1 MFRQALRFTLATN
14 AADSSYIKRHSYRN
28 FWLSFLPSILA
39 ANVDTLRRAPLDC
52 TREFP
57 FSRIGPVHCGRGLF
71 VALPMSQLQEL
82 ITPAQSQILVIVA
95 SILLTLI
102 GAIWGFVAAR
112 ARGLVAALGGPL
124 VFVLW
129 LAHGA
134 LTAKF
139 GMDSLW
145 LLLAE
150 AAFVVFA
157 GAALGLA
164 WSAIIG
170 TKREE
175 QTGEIQLEKN

>member
-1 MFRQALRFTLATN
+1 
-14 AADSSYIKRHSYRN
+14 
-28 FWLSFLPSILA
+28 
-39 ANVDTLRRAPLDC
+39 
-52 TREFP
+52 
-57 FSRIGPVHCGRGLF
+57 
-71 VALPMSQLQEL
+71 MSQLQEL
-82 ITPAQSQILVIVA
+82 ISPAQSQILVMFAAIA
-95 SILLTLI
+95 LTII

-129 LAHGA
+129 QIHGA

-145 LLLAE
+145 LLLGE
-150 AAFVVFA
+150 AAFVVVA

-175 QTGEIQLEKN
+175 HAGEIQLEKN